1 MCLDSRHTDGE
12 PISMFQRATPQL
24 ACVGGLSAGPAHQS
38 RPRCEGSA
46 LPASPTQA
54 SPGCIALLAAVWLT
68 VGATSPAVA
77 QGQPSPA
84 PPAQLSALA
93 PDNLAKL
100 RPKAPFD
107 LTGMWQ
113 HDGRANTWRF
123 VPETFKLTP
132 EAQVHYDRGV
142 KALKD
147 GGVYRD
153 DIGQCW
159 PAGLPLIMTRVW
171 PIAVIQLP
179 TAIYMI
185 SHFMNSVRIIYLD
198 GRPHTDP
205 DIVVRSFNGESI
217 GRWEGDTL
225 VVDTKY
231 FPGHHHWLDQGGASV
246 PASEDLHIVE
256 RLRMAGDGRL
266 DIEYTMTDPKNW
278 EGEWKMTKTFRR
290 RDDTD
295 ITEVQCLPDL
305 NDRLPATRSKAI
317 VN

>member
-1 MCLDSRHTDGE
+1 MMLTRTIG
-12 PISMFQRATPQL
+12 
-24 ACVGGLSAGPAHQS
+24 
-38 RPRCEGSA
+38 
-46 LPASPTQA
+46 
-54 SPGCIALLAAVWLT
+54 LAAAAWLSMS
-68 VGATSPAVA
+68 GATSVMA
-77 QGQPSPA
+77 QGQQPAA

-93 PDNLAKL
+93 QANLAKS

-107 LTGMWQ
+107 LTGTWQ

-132 EAQVHYDRGV
+132 EAQVHYERGQ
-142 KALKD
+142 KALKE
-147 GGVYRD
+147 GGIYRD

-179 TAIYMI
+179 TAIYKI

-205 DIVVRSFNGESI
+205 DLVVRTHNGESI

-231 FPGHHHWLDQGGASV
+231 FPGHHHWMDQGGASV
-246 PASEDLHIVE
+246 PASEDLHIIE
-256 RLRMAGDGRL
+256 RFRMAADGRL
-266 DIEYTMTDPKNW
+266 DIEYAMTDPKNW
-278 EGEWKMTKTFRR
+278 VGEWKMTKTFRR
-290 RDDTD
+290 RDDAD

-305 NDRLPATRSKAI
+305 NDHLPATRSKSI

>member
-1 MCLDSRHTDGE
+1 MATRTLALDRYAARGRSLWNAMWPMKR
-12 PISMFQRATPQL
+12 ISYSLLVSLTLGPPAT
-24 ACVGGLSAGPAHQS
+24 
-38 RPRCEGSA
+38 
-46 LPASPTQA
+46 
-54 SPGCIALLAAVWLT
+54 
-68 VGATSPAVA
+68 AVA
-77 QGQPSPA
+77 QNQAKPDA
-84 PPAQLSALA
+84 PPVQLSTLSKE
-93 PDNLAKL
+93 NLAKP

-132 EAQVHYDRGV
+132 AAQEHYDRGL
-142 KALKD
+142 KALKE

-171 PIAVIQLP
+171 PIAMIQMP

-185 SHFMNSVRIIYLD
+185 SHFMNSVRVIYMD
-198 GRPHTDP
+198 GRPHSDP
-205 DIVVRSFNGESI
+205 DVVVRSFNGESI
-217 GRWEGDTL
+217 GKWEGDTL

-231 FPGHHHWLDQGGASV
+231 FPGHHHWMDQGGASV

-256 RLRMAGDGRL
+256 RFHMMPDGRL

-278 EGEWKMTKTFRR
+278 EGDWTMTKTFRR
-290 RDDTD
+290 REDMD
-295 ITEVQCLPDL
+295 ITEVECLPDL
-305 NDRLPATRSKAI
+305 NEHLPATSSKGL
-317 VN
+317 VK